1 VGDSRRQIEASRP
14 EAQAYCYSQTWRE
27 RQLSLGEK
35 YLEEFIESNESRFTD
50 FLEGFGN
57 SVDDTGFDS
66 FIKLE

>member
-1 VGDSRRQIEASRP
+1 MNRDLLIF
-14 EAQAYCYSQTWRE
+14 WRD
-27 RQLSLGEK
+27 
-35 YLEEFIESNESRFTD
+35 LEEFIESNESRFTD